1 MEQLQSF
8 WEVITQ
14 FTLVDVIEFVGTIAF
29 AISGIRLASA
39 KEFDWF
45 GAIVVGFVTAVGGGT
60 LRDVLIGIPP
70 FWLQS
75 SLYIWGTLLAFVV
88 VVFFRKILVHLN
100 NTIFWFD
107 CVGLGLFTVV
117 GFEKALVLGHTYWVC
132 IFMGTITGVVGGITR
147 DILINEIPVI
157 FRQELYAFACI
168 VGGCVFALFD
178 YLQVDSTITQVVVFI
193 IVLLVRVLATRFSWS
208 LPTLKNEE

>member
-193 IVLLVRVLATRFSWS
+193 IVVLVRVLATRFSWS

>member
-8 WEVITQ
+8 WEVIIQ

-60 LRDVLIGIPP
+60 LRDLLLGIPP

-75 SLYIWGTLLAFVV
+75 SLYIWGTMLAFVI

-117 GFEKALVLGHTYWVC
+117 GVEKALMLGHTYWVC

-178 YLQVDSTITQVVVFI
+178 YLQVDSTLTQVVVF
-193 IVLLVRVLATRFSWS
+193 VVVVLVRVLATRFSWS

>member
-178 YLQVDSTITQVVVFI
+178 YLQVDSTITQVVVF
-193 IVLLVRVLATRFSWS
+193 VMVVLVRVLATRFSWS

>member
-60 LRDVLIGIPP
+60 LRDLLIGIPP

-75 SLYIWGTLLAFVV
+75 SLYIWGTMLAFVV

-178 YLQVDSTITQVVVFI
+178 YLQVDSTLTQVVVF
-193 IVLLVRVLATRFSWS
+193 VMVVLVRVLATRFSWS